1 MNVTVNQLQAEIREI
16 EGVDVVV
23 HSAKLGDLFPSYK
36 QAWPKRLADERTLSA
51 FKRRLEVCLRGYSYG
66 ILKAD
71 GNKTQG
77 AGNIYMGT
85 VRGVV
90 VDKVEA

>member
-1 MNVTVNQLQAEIREI
+1 MSVSVNQLQAEIREV

-23 HSAKLGDLFPSYK
+23 HSAKPGEMFPSYK
-36 QAWPKRLADERTLSA
+36 EQWHKGLSNERTLSA
-51 FKRRLEVCLRGYSYG
+51 FKRRLEHCLRGHSYG
-66 ILKAD
+66 INKSD

-85 VRGVV
+85 IRGVEV
-90 VDKVEA
+90 AKA